1 MPTCA
6 RIGLLA
12 KMQPSIRRN
21 IHPAALRQCWRRDQL
36 FPLAGGLAGRICCA
50 RGSVSVSRWAP
61 QMWDLHLKFFQ
72 FEHTTNCADVKTE
85 EHTETI
91 SQLNQSITIDTP
103 NKLDASKHIPAKTGR
118 RGHGKGPPSVDLM
131 RILLDSIVLDN
142 EPNELC
148 PRADRFSHGE
158 LFERRQT
165 SGDEQSGPEKI
176 HNQKN
181 KQSTLSRTPTKQEA
195 RNSQN
200 TLRPPYLCNPIPSTS
215 THAPIAP
222 RSALAQSAPRIAT
235 PAAISPDRTPIR
247 APSTHYATPD
257 LPTRHTQTVVD
268 PCMYA
273 PDAQTSVPST
283 EAVGA
288 WLGWGVLVGGTGS
301 ARLGN

>member
-21 IHPAALRQCWRRDQL
+21 IRPAALRQCWRRDQL
-36 FPLAGGLAGRICCA
+36 SPLAGVFPGRIYCA
-50 RGSVSVSRWAP
+50 RGSVSVLRWAA
-61 QMWDLHLKFFQ
+61 QIRDLHLEFLQ
-72 FEHTTNCADVKTE
+72 FKHTTNCANIKTE
-85 EHTETI
+85 EHTETT
-91 SQLNQSITIDTP
+91 SQLNHFIAIDSP
-103 NKLDASKHIPAKTGR
+103 NESNASNHIPAKTGR
-118 RGHGKGPPSVDLM
+118 RGHGKGAPSVDLM
-131 RILLDSIVLDN
+131 GILLDSIVLDN

-148 PRADRFSHGE
+148 SRADRISHGE

-181 KQSTLSRTPTKQEA
+181 RQSTLSRTPTKQEA
-195 RNSQN
+195 RNPQN

-235 PAAISPDRTPIR
+235 PAAISPDRTPTR
-247 APSTHYATPD
+247 APSTYHATPD
-257 LPTRHTQTVVD
+257 LPTRHT
-268 PCMYA
+268 
-273 PDAQTSVPST
+273 PDGSRPLHACTRCSDQR
-283 EAVGA
+283 AVH
-288 WLGWGVLVGGTGS
+288 
-301 ARLGN
+301 